1 MALLQTWNVV
11 TGNALGSSLCQKLNS
26 QWAMMQ
32 DDKKHPDGT
41 TLLPWTSSTVW
52 FGRSWG
58 MDGVNPDNMQTLY
71 KTLM

>member
-32 DDKKHPDGT
+32 DDKKTPRWDHSPAMDQQYRLVRTVLRDG
-41 TLLPWTSSTVW
+41 
-52 FGRSWG
+52 WG
-58 MDGVNPDNMQTLY
+58 KPR
-71 KTLM
+71 